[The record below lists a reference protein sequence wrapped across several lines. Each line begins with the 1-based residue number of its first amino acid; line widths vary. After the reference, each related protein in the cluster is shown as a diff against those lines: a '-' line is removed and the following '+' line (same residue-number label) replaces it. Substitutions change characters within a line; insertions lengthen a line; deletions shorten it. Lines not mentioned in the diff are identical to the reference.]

1 MSGLTTIIITHCDM
15 VMESGDFLQYP
26 EVVPFNVPPHYDD
39 YEEEPEIFNTLF
51 WVRIMRDHLPFKFS
65 EN

>member
-1 MSGLTTIIITHCDM
+1 M